1 MGLMIMARKLLGEG
15 KTKAEVALEMGVSLL
30 WLRAM
35 VESDAFRVFQGGAG
49 E

>member
-1 MGLMIMARKLLGEG
+1 MTMARKLLRDGMS
-15 KTKAEVALEMGVSLL
+15 KVEVAELMGVSLL